1 MTMVH
6 EYRSAERAAEVARL
20 RRLIALRAMVSDGM
34 TQRQIATAL
43 GISQSAV
50 SQQLSAGEVLREAHP
65 ELLLEAAVPV
75 LKSVA
80 ESQGYTGLAVFGS
93 VARGTADRRSDI
105 DLLVEAPMGTS
116 SFSFMRFKLEIEQIL
131 GREIDL
137 VSTAALQPGLD
148 ADIQR
153 DAVLL

>member
-1 MTMVH
+1 MVH

-50 SQQLSAGEVLREAHP
+50 SQQLSAGEVLRKAHP

>member
-1 MTMVH
+1 MVH